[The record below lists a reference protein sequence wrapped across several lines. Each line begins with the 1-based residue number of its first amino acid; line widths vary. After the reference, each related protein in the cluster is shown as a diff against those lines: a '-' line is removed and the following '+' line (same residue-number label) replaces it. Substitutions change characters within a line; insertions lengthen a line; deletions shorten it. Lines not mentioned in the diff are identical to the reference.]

1 MRRDQGP
8 GSDGASGVSRR
19 CCHAAAGVMMM
30 RRERERERARE
41 DTCTLS
47 LSCPEHV
54 RTGARGGRGHVT
66 HFLRDHL
73 YAAPLA

>member
-30 RRERERERARE
+30 RRERERERERE

-54 RTGARGGRGHVT
+54 RTGAPWATQDARVRGGGGGT
-66 HFLRDHL
+66 
-73 YAAPLA
+73 